1 MTGSRLVAFLLAAC
15 ALAATALMA
24 IPVESFQALSSGS
37 VASNPAPAPDPKLAP
52 VPPHDQVSKPADS
65 ADHAAV
71 PRLWLR

>member
-24 IPVESFQALSSGS
+24 IPVESFQTLGSGS

-52 VPPHDQVSKPADS
+52 VPPPDQLSKSAES

-71 PRLWLR
+71 PRLRLR